1 MSKDNKY
8 LNIKSILDDLIK
20 RDDLD
25 KNRQFSP
32 MVPAKDALLLD
43 TSNITVE
50 EALKK
55 IILIISKKL
64 KK

>member
-1 MSKDNKY
+1 
-8 LNIKSILDDLIK
+8 
-20 RDDLD
+20 
-25 KNRQFSP
+25 

-43 TSNITVE
+43 TSYLTVE

-55 IILIISKKL
+55 IIIIISKKL